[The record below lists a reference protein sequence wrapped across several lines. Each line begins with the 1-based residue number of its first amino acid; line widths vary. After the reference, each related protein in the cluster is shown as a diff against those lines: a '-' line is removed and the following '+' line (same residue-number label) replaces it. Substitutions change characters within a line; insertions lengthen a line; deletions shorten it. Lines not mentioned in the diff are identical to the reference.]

1 MQTEPKPQQP
11 ARLTKL
17 CLAMSDAGVANTEL
31 KNVEK
36 TFEEFIQRYS
46 ERPAVGSKD
55 GSYFLR
61 GPLKEGCS
69 TRSNQNLDCAYLV
82 VLDCDKSYDPE
93 TGQTSEGAPDP
104 REVHEALNRRG
115 VPHVIHTT
123 HSNNQSGK
131 GNRYRVFIPVIP
143 CSPDLVPLYA
153 ARVCDWL
160 AEDGVHVANVSENA
174 VPGQPWYEPRLA
186 KPDQEYLHYA
196 NGDEPC
202 LDLTD
207 ELLALQ
213 QESEEIDGLDREVLS
228 APPRPPDSLPGKF
241 NAKYGTTEQIVARL
255 VEYGYQD
262 AGTTVVNKS
271 PARRLCC
278 PGSTT
283 GTPGV
288 VVFQCTD
295 GTVRTYSHHGS
306 DPLNEEDGVHR
317 AKDAFDVYRILV
329 HGGDYTAAA
338 DAFRQE
344 LDPRPRIEHA
354 VGEAH
359 THLRLICAE
368 LSRLKPEPIFQRG
381 GCLVRVAHAAE
392 RESVDGVTIT
402 RGTASIIPYRTTTFS
417 LLLSENFSF
426 GKYEEK
432 KWVPMEPFGTVVK
445 ATLDAFGSWGEIPVL
460 RGISEAPILSDDGSL
475 VAGRG
480 YDRSTGLYIDGRTP
494 PFDLPEV
501 VSKENALAAL
511 DIVLSPF
518 REFPFV
524 DDRLGPAT
532 VLAYLLT
539 LLQRPRVP
547 TAPIFIFSATT
558 PGTGKGLLVEVCNTI
573 VRGRDAALMPPV
585 HGKDAEAEMRKRLT
599 SVIAYGLTS
608 VNLDNCSR
616 PLGGDAINALVT
628 TTEWSDRQLGSNT
641 IVQMPNCLTLA
652 ATGNNLG
659 VRGDMVRRSILNQ
672 LDAQVER
679 PEQRVFEERD
689 LVGATRR
696 RRSELLRALFM
707 IIKGYQQ
714 SGCTDFQDDRLGRFE
729 EWSERVCHPIQWLGL
744 PNPTDSQSLL
754 RQEDPEFEALSTLL
768 TAWNGAHQCAWM
780 GTKDLIP
787 EHASGFRSDPLQEA
801 LERALIE
808 AAGSRDRVDSKR
820 LGWYLK
826 RNLGRV
832 AGGYRLERKDKGGL
846 AGNHGH
852 QYRVVPVDHAAATNP
867 DQNDA

>member
-1 MQTEPKPQQP
+1 MQTNETTNLSAGPTTLRI
-11 ARLTKL
+11 AISR
-17 CLAMSDAGVANTEL
+17 SGVANTEL
-31 KNVEK
+31 QNVEMS
-36 TFEEFIQRYS
+36 FSEFIQRFS
-46 ERPAVGSKD
+46 ERPQVAPKD
-55 GSYFLR
+55 GSYIIR
-61 GPLKEGCS
+61 GPLKADCS
-69 TRSNQNLDCAYLV
+69 TRSNQNLESANAI
-82 VLDCDKSYDPE
+82 VLDCDRSYDPE
-93 TGQTSEGAPDP
+93 TNAASEGAPDP
-104 REVHEALNRRG
+104 REVHEALNRRKI
-115 VPHVIHTT
+115 PHVIHTT
-123 HSNNQSGK
+123 HSHKRPGK

-143 CSPDLVPLYA
+143 CSPDLVALYA
-153 ARVCDWL
+153 ARICGWL
-160 AEDGVHVANVSENA
+160 AEDGIYVANVPENSA
-174 VPGQPWYEPRLA
+174 LSQPWYDPRLA
-186 KPDQEYLHYA
+186 TAEQEYLYFS
-196 NGDEPC
+196 NDDEPF
-202 LDLTD
+202 LNLTD
-207 ELLALQ
+207 ELQELLQ
-213 QESEEIDGLDREVLS
+213 QSEKIDGVDRDVLS

-241 NAKYGTTEQIVARL
+241 NAKYGTIEQIVAWL

-262 AGTTVVNKS
+262 AGTTVVNKFA
-271 PARRLCC
+271 ARRLCC

-295 GTVRTYSHHGS
+295 GTVRAYSHHGS

-329 HGGDYTAAA
+329 HGGDYSAAVE
-338 DAFRQE
+338 AFRQE

-359 THLRLICAE
+359 IHLRVICE
-368 LSRLKPEPIFQRG
+368 YLGRLKPESIFQRG

-402 RGTASIIPYRTTTFS
+402 RGTASIIPYRTTTLS

-480 YDRSTGLYIDGRTP
+480 YDRSTGLYVDGRTP
-494 PFDLPEV
+494 PVDLPEV
-501 VSKENALAAL
+501 VTRNDAQAAL
-511 DIVLSPF
+511 EIALSPF

-539 LLQRPRVP
+539 LLQRSRVP

-641 IVQMPNCLTLA
+641 IVQMPNCLTLV

-659 VRGDMVRRSILNQ
+659 VRGDMVRRSILTQ

-696 RRSELLRALFM
+696 RRGELLRALFT
-707 IIKGYQQ
+707 ILKGYQQ
-714 SGCTDFQDDRLGRFE
+714 SGCTEFQNDRLGRFE

-754 RQEDPEFEALSTLL
+754 RQEDPDFEALSTLL
-768 TAWNGAHQCAWM
+768 SAWYGAHQSAWM
-780 GTKDLIP
+780 GTKDLVP
-787 EHASGFRSDPLQEA
+787 EYSSGFHSDPLQDA

-808 AAGSRDRVDSKR
+808 VAGTRDHVDSKR

-852 QYRVVPVDHAAATNP
+852 QYRVVPVDHAATTSPN
-867 DQNDA
+867 QNDA